1 MIQNLNLDFN
11 TIRLQTIIESI
22 QRMTPKGSPLVALA
36 QQGAKVA
43 NVIVAQRSVDN
54 PRGEPSVSN
63 LSNDRGKGVRSE
75 AASSA
80 SGNRHLADNDAR
92 RRITQNR
99 YLREFGRD
107 CEDLRNVIDDSRR
120 LRASSLTPLRRS
132 PARDVTPSR
141 RDNFC
146 ALAPSFRQVV

>member
-22 QRMTPKGSPLVALA
+22 QWMTPEGSPLVALA

-63 LSNDRGKGVRSE
+63 LSNDRGKGVWSE
-75 AASSA
+75 ASSSA
-80 SGNRHLADNDAR
+80 SGNRHLADNDAWR
-92 RRITQNR
+92 WITQNR

-107 CEDLRNVIDDSRR
+107 REDLCNVIDDWRR
-120 LRASSLTPLRRS
+120 LRASSLTPLRCS

-141 RDNFC
+141 RGNFC